1 MYAQSKLTLL
11 NKDNLILY
19 IIRMS
24 KFATYMFLHAFLLVW
39 NFKYVVADEA
49 N

>member
-11 NKDNLILY
+11 NKDNLIPY

-24 KFATYMFLHAFLLVW
+24 KFAPHMFLNAFLLVW

>member
-1 MYAQSKLTLL
+1 
-11 NKDNLILY
+11 
-19 IIRMS
+19 MS

-49 N
+49 NWKGENIHSYENTA